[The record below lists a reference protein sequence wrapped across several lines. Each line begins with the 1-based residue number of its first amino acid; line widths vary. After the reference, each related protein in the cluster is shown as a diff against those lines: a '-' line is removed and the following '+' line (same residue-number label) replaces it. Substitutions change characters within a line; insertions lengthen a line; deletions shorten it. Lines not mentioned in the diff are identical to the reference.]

1 MMSLSKRA
9 WILYAKQNELGSL
22 GKKMYLFLNSVVKW
36 TVFIL
41 NRVRDWRA
49 WHKCLPKLPLSDP
62 RGDWGYASSQ
72 FFFLKVIFGD
82 FFNADFALWLKCL
95 LNEGF
100 GRNCSAYGCIGG
112 KHQIFSTSCLFR
124 SRLYLFSDKIF
135 KVIRVHLII
144 WLANSWK
151 TKMAGKNSRRTR
163 NLKSRLSFSCQ

>member
-1 MMSLSKRA
+1 MSLSKRA

-49 WHKCLPKLPLSDP
+49 WHKSPPKPFPWGTHGGIEGMPLPN
-62 RGDWGYASSQ
+62 
-72 FFFLKVIFGD
+72 FVFLKVI

-95 LNEGF
+95 LNDGF
-100 GRNCSAYGCIGG
+100 GRNCSAYGYIGG
-112 KHQIFSTSCLFR
+112 KHQIFSTSCRFR

-151 TKMAGKNSRRTR
+151 TKMTGTNSCRTR
-163 NLKSRLSFSCQ
+163 NLKRRLSFSYQ